1 MVFLMLAALPMIFV
15 RVSRRRFKIAALMI
29 AAPGGLH
36 RRGAEHRRR
45 DESAGPVPLDRAGG
59 DPAAWSRPS
68 SMRGWAAAAQSY
80 RAVASRETQNA
91 LSGLS

>member
-1 MVFLMLAALPMIFV
+1 MLAALPMIFV

-29 AAPGGLH
+29 AAPV
-36 RRGAEHRRR
+36 AFI
-45 DESAGPVPLDRAGG
+45 
-59 DPAAWSRPS
+59 
-68 SMRGWAAAAQSY
+68 AAAQNISGAMSLPALVLSTALAVILLLVPAFLDSRVGRGSPSY